1 MRPTAAPSLVVNA
14 RGLTKS
20 FGSERVLRGVD
31 LAIAAGGLTAITG
44 SSGSGKSTLMA
55 VLGTLTPRDGG
66 SLHVLGVSVPTRP
79 TNRASAAVRA
89 MTAWLPQLP
98 LVLPGRTC
106 LDNAL
111 AGIRA
116 TRTVV
121 ADDIDYTTGLFT
133 TLGVAHLMRRDV
145 SVLSG
150 GELQKIAL
158 IRALAPHPLLVLA
171 DEPTASLDAASTELV
186 VEALLAA
193 AQLAT
198 VLVASHDPHV
208 AAAAGRVTALQDGII
223 TEAGPGRYR
232 EFGGQ
237 T

>member
-1 MRPTAAPSLVVNA
+1 MVSA

-20 FGSERVLRGVD
+20 FGPVSVLRGVD
-31 LAIAAGGLTAITG
+31 LTIPAGGLTAVIG
-44 SSGSGKSTLMA
+44 PSGSGKSTLMA
-55 VLGTLTPRDGG
+55 VLGTLTSRTDGD
-66 SLHVLGVSVPTRP
+66 LTVLGIDVPARP
-79 TNRASAAVRA
+79 TAHTSAAIRA
-89 MTAWLPQLP
+89 ATAWLPQLP

-116 TRTVV
+116 ARAVTRR
-121 ADDIDYTTGLFT
+121 DIDYVTGLFT
-133 TLGVAHLMRRDV
+133 RLNVENLRDRDV

-158 IRALAPHPLLVLA
+158 IRALAPRPTLVLA

-186 VEALLAA
+186 IDALSAA
-193 AQLAT
+193 TGLAT
-198 VLVASHDPHV
+198 LLVASHDPDV
-208 AAAAGRVTALQDGII
+208 AACADRVIALRDGQVTTAELHGR
-223 TEAGPGRYR
+223 GRHR
-232 EFGGQ
+232 SESGDQ

>member
-1 MRPTAAPSLVVNA
+1 MPALVVSA
-14 RGLTKS
+14 HGLTKS
-20 FGSERVLRGVD
+20 FGRVPVLRGVD
-31 LAIAAGGLTAITG
+31 LAIPAGGMTAITG
-44 SSGSGKSTLMA
+44 PSGSGKSTLMA
-55 VLGTLTPRDGG
+55 VLGTLTARNGG
-66 SLHVLGVSVPTRP
+66 DLHVLGMTVPLRP
-79 TNRASAAVRA
+79 SARACAAVRA
-89 MTAWLPQLP
+89 ATAWLPQLP

-116 TRTVV
+116 TRTVTTG
-121 ADDIDYTTGLFT
+121 DIDYTTGLFT
-133 TLGVAHLMRRDV
+133 RLQVAHLLRRDV

-186 VEALLAA
+186 IQALVAA

-198 VLVASHDPHV
+198 LLVASHDPDV
-208 AAAAGRVTALQDGII
+208 AAAADRVIALRDGQVAAEPAALSGRHGEHGDQA
-223 TEAGPGRYR
+223 
-232 EFGGQ
+232 
-237 T
+237 